1 MLYIQIIVLGMNIV
15 KQIICLS
22 IVLLCFTNK
31 LEKERQREKEGGGR
45 ARKGERQTVKQ
56 TEISKN

>member
-31 LEKERQREKEGGGR
+31 LEKERQREKEGEGGR
-45 ARKGERQTVKQ
+45 ERERDRQ
-56 TEISKN
+56 